1 MKVYAMRCGD
11 LILLARQDVRGWS
24 WVLDG
29 PDAKNAASATDEN
42 AAKKACI
49 NVAKARFRR
58 RRTFMQ
64 LRERRKKVA
73 GNGRKWPGFDKCSL
87 LNC

>member
-1 MKVYAMRCGD
+1 MPCGAGD
-11 LILLARQDVRGWS
+11 LILLVRQDVRGWS

-42 AAKKACI
+42 DAKKACI

-58 RRTFMQ
+58 RVGKCRKCHEGNYG
-64 LRERRKKVA
+64 LAGVLGGARADERKTR
-73 GNGRKWPGFDKCSL
+73 
-87 LNC
+87 